1 MGRRGLRMV
10 NLTMRLATVAVL
22 IALAASHGRDDGASA
37 SVDDSDVY
45 AILQPDLSDP
55 INALEHQVNQQLA
68 QDEAK
73 VQRDMPQEL
82 TNADTALDKA
92 TSAAVAVVSRQEARL
107 NQKLMQHVSPQVELG
122 DPTPAKDP

>member
-1 MGRRGLRMV
+1 MGSSREPEMV

-37 SVDDSDVY
+37 SVDNADVY

-73 VQRDMPQEL
+73 VERSMPKKL
-82 TNADTALDKA
+82 INADTALDKA
-92 TSAAVAVVSRQEARL
+92 ADAATVVVSR
-107 NQKLMQHVSPQVELG
+107 P
-122 DPTPAKDP
+122 